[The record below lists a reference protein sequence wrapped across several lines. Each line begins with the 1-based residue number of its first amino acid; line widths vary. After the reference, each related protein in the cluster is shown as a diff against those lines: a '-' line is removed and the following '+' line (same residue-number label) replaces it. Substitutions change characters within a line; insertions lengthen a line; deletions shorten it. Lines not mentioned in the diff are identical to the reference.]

1 MSDDETLRVY
11 QARAEDYARLNGD
24 SQALARFMASLPPG
38 ARVLDWGCGPGNQ
51 AKILLQR
58 GFDVDPVDASAAM
71 IAIARDRKGLPAR
84 LARFDDPL
92 PGPYHGAWVSFS
104 LLHAPRADLPR
115 HLRALHDALAPK
127 GVLFLGLKLGTGEGR
142 DALGRFYTYYT
153 RSALL
158 AHLADAGFAPFDIEE
173 RTDAGL
179 AGRREPALLILA
191 RKIHA

>member
-153 RSALL
+153 RAALL